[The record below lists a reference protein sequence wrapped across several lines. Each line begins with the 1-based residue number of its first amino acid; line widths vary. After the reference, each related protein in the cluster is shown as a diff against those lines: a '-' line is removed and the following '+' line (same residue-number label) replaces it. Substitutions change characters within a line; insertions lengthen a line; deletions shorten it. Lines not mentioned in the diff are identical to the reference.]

1 MGLRTSLGTSNQVL
15 MFSGNN
21 CYMMQIP
28 DISSKTISVSRIGD
42 ITFKQDEPPVICATT
57 KGTFWIDPQNR
68 NLYLFPLNSE
78 SKLFVK
84 DVSSFNATLNSSI
97 CYQEEGLWHL
107 NYFQDVN
114 YTGSNTRIRTLLV
127 DGSVYLEAAK
137 MVRAD
142 LVYYNSNSPLQ
153 SSSRWIAY
161 YDKENSSL
169 VWHGA
174 ETSLIE
180 SNLSSVFSKFQLSI
194 NRCVGKFIVSAAGK
208 YSCKLLAEQIGNFT
222 FEAKGVNTTVL
233 FQVDVGQQLHI
244 QPNKKSQVVEIN
256 KPKSGDT
263 VSQTYNLEEY
273 FTFTGPV
280 LSARTSFGFNM
291 QDMVNVTGSISLKN
305 RASLKYVVEG

>member
-97 CYQEEGLWHL
+97 CYQEEGLWLL

-114 YTGSNTRIRTLLV
+114 YTGSKTYVRTLLV
-127 DGSVYLEAAK
+127 DARDPFQFNSLIQ
-137 MVRAD
+137 AD
-142 LVYYNSNSPLQ
+142 LRYYQREPDSFYVKPT
-153 SSSRWIAY
+153 WIAY

-169 VWHGA
+169 VWHA
-174 ETSLIE
+174 PS
-180 SNLSSVFSKFQLSI
+180 
-194 NRCVGKFIVSAAGK
+194 
-208 YSCKLLAEQIGNFT
+208 
-222 FEAKGVNTTVL
+222 
-233 FQVDVGQQLHI
+233 
-244 QPNKKSQVVEIN
+244 
-256 KPKSGDT
+256 
-263 VSQTYNLEEY
+263 
-273 FTFTGPV
+273 
-280 LSARTSFGFNM
+280 TSFTEEG
-291 QDMVNVTGSISLKN
+291 LKP
-305 RASLKYVVEG
+305 

>member
-42 ITFKQDEPPVICATT
+42 ITFKQDAPPVICATT

-97 CYQEEGLWHL
+97 CYQEEGLWLL

-114 YTGSNTRIRTLLV
+114 YTGSRTRVRTLMV
-127 DGSVYLEAAK
+127 DARNSLFSDYNIL
-137 MVRAD
+137 AD
-142 LVYYNSNSPLQ
+142 IVYYMSDGPQ
-153 SSSRWIAY
+153 SKPTWIAY

-169 VWHGA
+169 VWHGSYSA
-174 ETSLIE
+174 DIEHNITSKAVRSELRLNSKVGFFSMSRTETVTCRL
-180 SNLSSVFSKFQLSI
+180 
-194 NRCVGKFIVSAAGK
+194 VGT
-208 YSCKLLAEQIGNFT
+208 QIMNISDT
-222 FEAKGVNTTVL
+222 
-233 FQVDVGQQLHI
+233 
-244 QPNKKSQVVEIN
+244 SVEI
-256 KPKSGDT
+256 
-263 VSQTYNLEEY
+263 
-273 FTFTGPV
+273 
-280 LSARTSFGFNM
+280 
-291 QDMVNVTGSISLKN
+291 
-305 RASLKYVVEG
+305 